1 MSVDLTSTLLI
12 LKIRPY
18 FVEVSTTLKNVS
30 AVTATT
36 VIGATAVVSATAAEV
51 DLKMSPP
58 KITTLTLT
66 LTSMS
71 MMRS

>member
-1 MSVDLTSTLLI
+1 MDLTSTLLI

-18 FVEVSTTLKNVS
+18 FVEVSTTLKNVT

-71 MMRS
+71 MMRSS